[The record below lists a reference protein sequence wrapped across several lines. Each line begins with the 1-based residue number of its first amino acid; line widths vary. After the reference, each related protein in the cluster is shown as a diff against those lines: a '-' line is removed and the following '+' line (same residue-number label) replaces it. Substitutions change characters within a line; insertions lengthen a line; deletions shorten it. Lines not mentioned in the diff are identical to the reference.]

1 MKNYYFFQENKIFKI
16 FLIFSFFLFLSKENL
31 NASSS
36 SNDLKKLKWTFDG
49 VLGYYDR
56 AALQRGF
63 QVYNEVCSAC
73 HSMNLLTYRKLR
85 DIGYS
90 EDEVKSIAAS
100 KTVQDG
106 PNDEGEMFE
115 RPGRPS
121 DKFVSPYPNKK
132 AAAAANGGA
141 YPTDLSLIVKANPG
155 GANYVYSVL
164 TGYEDAPE
172 GFEVPEGKYYNKYF
186 AGNVISM
193 TAPLAA
199 DGLVTYTDETNPK
212 KDQMARDV
220 ATFLQWASEPEL
232 ESRKKQ
238 GFTFMAFF
246 VFFTIILYLLK
257 KKVWSDVK

>member
-1 MKNYYFFQENKIFKI
+1 MKTYNLFKKNKIFKI
-16 FLIFSFFLFLSKENL
+16 FLISACLIFSSKENS
-31 NASSS
+31 NASSKTE
-36 SNDLKKLKWTFDG
+36 LKKLKWSFEG
-49 VLGYYDR
+49 ALGYYDR

-73 HSMNLLTYRKLR
+73 HSMNLLTYRKLK

-90 EDEVKSIAAS
+90 DDEVKAISSS

-132 AAAAANGGA
+132 AAASANGGA
-141 YPTDLSLIVKANPG
+141 YPTDLSLLAKANPG
-155 GANYVYSVL
+155 GPNYIYSVL
-164 TGYEDAPE
+164 TGYENAPD
-172 GFEVPEGKYYNKYF
+172 GFEIPEGKYYNKYF

-193 TAPLAA
+193 TAPLHS
-199 DGLVTYTDETNPK
+199 DGLVTYTDETPAT

-220 ATFLQWASEPEL
+220 TTFLQWASEPEL
-232 ESRKKQ
+232 ESRKQQ
-238 GFTFMAFF
+238 GFSFMAFF
-246 VFFTIILYLLK
+246 VFLSIILYFLK